1 MPIRLKAEVS
11 VTYVGSAD
19 GVTSKVMGAVELSS
33 PLPEGAKRLAVTVMG
48 KLPVLAD
55 PAVDNVRVVV
65 TLPFEPR
72 TRSIACTNSPWPFG

>member
-1 MPIRLKAEVS
+1 
-11 VTYVGSAD
+11 
-19 GVTSKVMGAVELSS
+19 LSS

-65 TLPFEPR
+65 TLPFGGGV
-72 TRSIACTNSPWPFG
+72 TS